1 MNQLLKANFVLAL
14 IFVLFT
20 MALLFI
26 IVWRGLGGDEA
37 LFLIIG
43 HTAAWVEMIVIFYF
57 RKKPP
62 EPKPPEP
69 GS

>member
-1 MNQLLKANFVLAL
+1 MQLIKPNFILAL
-14 IFVLFT
+14 IFVLSV

-26 IVWRGLGGDEA
+26 IIWRQLGGDEA

-62 EPKPPEP
+62 VV
-69 GS
+69 

>member
-1 MNQLLKANFVLAL
+1 MQLLKPNFILAL
-14 IFVLFT
+14 TFVISV

-26 IVWRGLGGDEA
+26 IIWRQLGGDEA

-43 HTAAWVEMIVIFYF
+43 HIAAWVEMIVIFYF

-62 EPKPPEP
+62 VI
-69 GS
+69 

>member
-1 MNQLLKANFVLAL
+1 MQLLKPNFILAL
-14 IFVLFT
+14 IFVISV

-26 IVWRGLGGDEA
+26 IIWRQLGGDEA

-62 EPKPPEP
+62 AI
-69 GS
+69 

>member
-1 MNQLLKANFVLAL
+1 MNQLMKPNFILAL
-14 IFVLFT
+14 VFVVCT
-20 MALLFI
+20 MALLGI
-26 IVWRGLGGDEA
+26 IVWRQLGGNEA

-62 EPKPPEP
+62 ELKPPTT
-69 GS
+69 GA

>member
-1 MNQLLKANFVLAL
+1 MQLLKPNFILAL
-14 IFVLFT
+14 IFVLSV

-26 IVWRGLGGDEA
+26 IIWRQLGGNEA

-62 EPKPPEP
+62 IV
-69 GS
+69 

>member
-1 MNQLLKANFVLAL
+1 MQLLKPNFILALVFVLS
-14 IFVLFT
+14 V

-26 IVWRGLGGDEA
+26 IIWRQLGGNEA

-62 EPKPPEP
+62 VI
-69 GS
+69 

>member
-1 MNQLLKANFVLAL
+1 MQLLKPNFILAL
-14 IFVLFT
+14 IFVISV

-26 IVWRGLGGDEA
+26 IIWRQLGGDEA

-62 EPKPPEP
+62 AV
-69 GS
+69 

>member
-1 MNQLLKANFVLAL
+1 MQLLKPNFILAL
-14 IFVLFT
+14 VFVISV

-26 IVWRGLGGDEA
+26 IIWRQLGGNEA

-62 EPKPPEP
+62 VI
-69 GS
+69 

>member
-1 MNQLLKANFVLAL
+1 MQLLKPNFILAL
-14 IFVLFT
+14 IFVLCT

-26 IVWRGLGGDEA
+26 IVWRQLGGNEA

-62 EPKPPEP
+62 EPKPPVQ

>member
-1 MNQLLKANFVLAL
+1 MQLLKPNFILAL
-14 IFVLFT
+14 IFVLSV

-26 IVWRGLGGDEA
+26 IICRQLGGDEA

-43 HTAAWVEMIVIFYF
+43 HTAAWVEMIAIFYF

-62 EPKPPEP
+62 VV
-69 GS
+69 

>member
-1 MNQLLKANFVLAL
+1 MQLAKPNFILALVFVLSVMAL
-14 IFVLFT
+14 IF
-20 MALLFI
+20 I
-26 IVWRGLGGDEA
+26 IIWRQLGGDEA

-62 EPKPPEP
+62 V
-69 GS
+69 S

>member
-1 MNQLLKANFVLAL
+1 MNPLVKPNFILAL
-14 IFVLFT
+14 IFVLSV

-26 IVWRGLGGDEA
+26 IIWRQLGGNEA

-62 EPKPPEP
+62 AL
-69 GS
+69 

>member
-1 MNQLLKANFVLAL
+1 MQLLKPNFILAL
-14 IFVLFT
+14 IFVLSV

-26 IVWRGLGGDEA
+26 IICRQLGGDEA

-62 EPKPPEP
+62 VV
-69 GS
+69 

>member
-1 MNQLLKANFVLAL
+1 MQMLKSPNFILAL
-14 IFVLFT
+14 IFVLSV
-20 MALLFI
+20 MALIFVI
-26 IVWRGLGGDEA
+26 IWRQLGGNEA

-62 EPKPPEP
+62 TP
-69 GS
+69 

>member
-1 MNQLLKANFVLAL
+1 MQLLKPNFILAL
-14 IFVLFT
+14 IFVISV

-26 IVWRGLGGDEA
+26 IIWRQLGGDEA

-62 EPKPPEP
+62 TI
-69 GS
+69 

>member
-1 MNQLLKANFVLAL
+1 MNQLVKPNFILAL
-14 IFVLFT
+14 IFVISV
-20 MALLFI
+20 MALIFTI
-26 IVWRGLGGDEA
+26 IWRQLGGNEA

-62 EPKPPEP
+62 TI
-69 GS
+69 